1 MSLQGVKKHRVRVI
15 GLSVNSSCSGRNIA
29 IYLEITTCDWSYS
42 LVAISSIFSL
52 ILESF
57 QASPKASSA
66 TKCLHTQFRLT
77 QSTQVFYYIEYV
89 TDFDEGDHVF
99 LGL

>member
-1 MSLQGVKKHRVRVI
+1 MSLQGVKKHR
-15 GLSVNSSCSGRNIA
+15 VNSSCSGRNIA

-57 QASPKASSA
+57 QASPTTVKQVQLQNVYTHSS
-66 TKCLHTQFRLT
+66 
-77 QSTQVFYYIEYV
+77 
-89 TDFDEGDHVF
+89 D
-99 LGL
+99 